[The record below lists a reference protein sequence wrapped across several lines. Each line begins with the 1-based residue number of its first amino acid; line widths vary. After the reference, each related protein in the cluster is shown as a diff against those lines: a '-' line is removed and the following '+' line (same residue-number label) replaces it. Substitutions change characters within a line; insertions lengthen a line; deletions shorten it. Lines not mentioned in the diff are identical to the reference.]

1 MMLTLVLFGAVFASI
16 TWILYAFRFI
26 VSSLGGMS
34 FFDAGIVNVL
44 LYALFV
50 CLPILIIWAIFG
62 FISQYVYNRSVNR
75 QIFKLFSQ
83 MKKNQEY
90 SDLLARIMLETEQN
104 IKNSFMLGRFDL
116 MIADMNELL
125 SEFLQRERLVTN
137 EQIEL
142 LWSKV
147 QNGGKW
153 SFGKVVIENF
163 NLQTG
168 FQKKVFGNAQNDA
181 LLAGTILEFCA
192 RYQTLLG
199 LLEKYDKE
207 RVLLNIIETGVFG
220 KVFAILAPV
229 ADEIRRTRE
238 AFVSEKQEALNN
250 DSDFLSP
257 QKNKAEFE
265 SQREF
270 DQPAKAAMIA
280 ESSVA
285 YKEIGKRVTKVW
297 EKFRPKKK
305 EGVQNQQTNLQK
317 DAFSLALERSF
328 GKEEK
333 IIKEPSFEKTVAF
346 DSISTFRESEDE
358 QNLQE
363 KSNIDIAPQPIQEP
377 VFGTQRTLDSLK
389 KEWQGLAA
397 KENKVELPKQ
407 DDEKTISPFSG
418 WTDVENYQK

>member
-16 TWILYAFRFI
+16 TWILYAFRF
-26 VSSLGGMS
+26 VASSLGGMS

-44 LYALFV
+44 LYALFA

-62 FISQYVYNRSVNR
+62 FISQYIYNRSVNR

-116 MIADMNELL
+116 MVADMNELL

-163 NLQTG
+163 NQQTA
-168 FQKKVFGNAQNDA
+168 FQKRVFGNAQNDA

-238 AFVSEKQEALNN
+238 AFASEKTEPLHDDA
-250 DSDFLSP
+250 DFLTQ
-257 QKNKAEFE
+257 QKNKPVFV
-265 SQREF
+265 SQQEF

-305 EGVQNQQTNLQK
+305 ELPQNQETDLQK

-328 GKEEK
+328 GKEDK
-333 IIKEPSFEKTVAF
+333 IIKEPSFEKTVTF
-346 DSISTFRESEDE
+346 DSAT
-358 QNLQE
+358 
-363 KSNIDIAPQPIQEP
+363 
-377 VFGTQRTLDSLK
+377 TLK
-389 KEWQGLAA
+389 KPEDNQKL
-397 KENKVELPKQ
+397 LQ
-407 DDEKTISPFSG
+407 QSP
-418 WTDVENYQK
+418 